1 MVNSSMDEKKMKL
14 NQHKQTRS
22 YNMAL
27 KTITITDLAGLPEV
41 KDIMDNKD
49 LNAMPNKQWQPI
61 LKEHRQDNGEYEKV
75 KLLAKVVGMAEF
87 GLRPPMSKGVGTSN
101 DSVVKSK
108 ARKAGHSAM
117 EVYAKDL
124 KAEGVQAR
132 IYFRSL
138 DDKTG
143 EDVKK

>member
-61 LKEHRQDNGEYEKV
+61 LKEHRQDNGEY
-75 KLLAKVVGMAEF
+75 L
-87 GLRPPMSKGVGTSN
+87 
-101 DSVVKSK
+101 
-108 ARKAGHSAM
+108 
-117 EVYAKDL
+117 
-124 KAEGVQAR
+124 
-132 IYFRSL
+132 SL
-138 DDKTG
+138 IHI
-143 EDVKK
+143 